1 LRPST
6 RREPR
11 RWSRASPRRSQADH
25 LLQNG
30 TRPAGLTDSRKSAEF
45 ANSLLTNRLLP
56 SRRPPP
62 EQGIYHAH
70 HFVAGGRR
78 RIAVAGRTGVERRI
92 ADDSRPRRHQPDRQ
106 RRLRGRSAAKAG
118 LWRTGRRR
126 HPRLYR
132 VEGYDAEGRW
142 TGTWNGTYEAPD
154 GRRYDGTYEGTVEG
168 RPGVGYP
175 PPAYDPYYSGG
186 DPRHDEDMQRRCG
199 NDGTVG
205 GAVVGGVVGGIAGNR
220 IAGRGNRTAGTLIG
234 GGLGGLAGA
243 AIGNSADRAKCE
255 QWWAGRRGHPSTA
268 YRDGYSSSYS
278 YGGYGQGYGQGYG
291 WYTPGVVVTTIITNG
306 APIVTETVETSTRT
320 YYENVPVRK
329 RVVAKKKWKPKPKPR
344 CVC

>member
-1 LRPST
+1 MRTILLLGVAAGSLLLAG
-6 RREPR
+6 
-11 RWSRASPRRSQADH
+11 RAS
-25 LLQNG
+25 
-30 TRPAGLTDSRKSAEF
+30 SAELPMTRDHAAINLTASAAF
-45 ANSLLTNRLLP
+45 AGDPQPKLDYGAPAAADTRV
-56 SRRPPP
+56 
-62 EQGIYHAH
+62 Y
-70 HFVAGGRR
+70 
-78 RIAVAGRTGVERRI
+78 TGY
-92 ADDSRPRRHQPDRQ
+92 PDRVPSEVEY
-106 RRLRGRSAAKAG
+106 R
-118 LWRTGRRR
+118 
-126 HPRLYR
+126 R